1 MTGPDRPLLSR
12 MKIGLALKLAVCLVG
27 STAGFFG
34 VGGYLNLKLQRKNYE
49 ALILASADR
58 VSDIILRSTRHE
70 MLQNDRQS
78 MRDHIRDMGSEQ
90 GIKRV
95 RIFNKDGMIMF
106 STDAAEIGK
115 AVNK

>member
-1 MTGPDRPLLSR
+1 MAGPDWPLMSKLRS
-12 MKIGLALKLAVCLVG
+12 GLALKLAVCLVG

-34 VGGYLNLKLQRKNYE
+34 VGGYLNLKLQRRNYE

-78 MRDHIRDMGSEQ
+78 MKVHIRDMGSEQ
-90 GIKRV
+90 GIKRI
-95 RIFNKDGMIMF
+95 RIFNKDGI
-106 STDAAEIGK
+106 
-115 AVNK
+115 